1 MIDTVTRGLHK
12 PIMTERDREFEL
24 MREQLDRMQGE
35 LQTMQGHLDTALRRT
50 SPSLRESLRCPAC
63 GGTTILHAPEVLD
76 RAEGGAREP
85 LAIAQPSVWRSR
97 TVGLLELYFCK
108 RCGRAEWYVKDH
120 AELQA
125 DGKTIREIDGSRG
138 PGDGGYRSA

>member
-1 MIDTVTRGLHK
+1 MTRALHK
-12 PIMTERDREFEL
+12 PIMTERDQETML
-24 MREQLDRMQGE
+24 LREQLDHVRNE
-35 LQTMQGHLDTALRRT
+35 LRTMQAHLDTALRRT

-85 LAIAQPSVWRSR
+85 MAIAQPSVWRSR

-120 AELQA
+120 AELEA
-125 DGKTIREIDGSRG
+125 DGKSIREIDGSRG